1 MNNSFILQAH
11 KMAEQSR
18 FIENQDLKLEDID
31 LSEHS
36 IHKILRGFNYI
47 HDVIV
52 QVTKIQKMNYG
63 RYHISISDGGHLY
76 SMVMLNGAHGDNLE
90 LFSIIEVRS
99 LTLKVTGDNND
110 KIIYLNEINLLI
122 SGNKIGKQIGNPQ
135 KLTGQEDIFSHLPIA
150 WHGNLIIG
158 KDFIL
163 DIDIIPGLNEMPPP
177 ENGIPTKQARR
188 RSIRQT
194 TRNK

>member
-1 MNNSFILQAH
+1 
-11 KMAEQSR
+11 MAEQSR
-18 FIENQDLKLEDID
+18 FIENQDLELKDID

-52 QVTKIQKMNYG
+52 QVIKIQKMEYG
-63 RYHISISDGGHLY
+63 RYHISISDCGHLY
-76 SMVMLNGAHGDNLE
+76 SMVMLDGVYGDNLE

-122 SGNKIGKQIGNPQ
+122 SGKKISNQIGNPQ

-150 WHGNLIIG
+150 KHGNLIIG
-158 KDFIL
+158 KHFIL
-163 DIDIIPGLNEMPPP
+163 DIDIVPGLNEPPPP
-177 ENGIPTKQARR
+177 ENGLSTKLARR